1 MANTGK
7 VYNNDGDNLVV
18 ASGGTLD
25 IESGGALEIA
35 GVAIT
40 ASAAE
45 INTLDNVTGGAA
57 AASKAVVLDS
67 AKNVSGVKLTDAQH
81 VFTVGTHDY
90 AGAAVA
96 WTLSAAELL
105 KTVHKPTN
113 ANGSCDAIIPATAG
127 IPYVFING
135 TGQTLTVKTAAG
147 TGPTIANGKACIV
160 MADGTNV
167 IALATASA

>member
-1 MANTGK
+1 MANTSK

-25 IESGGALEIA
+25 IESGGALEIG

-40 ASAAE
+40 AGAAE
-45 INTLDNVTGGAA
+45 LNVLDNVTAGTA

-67 AKNVSGVKLTDAQH
+67 AKNVSGVKMTDSLH
-81 VFTVGTHDY
+81 VFAIGAHDY
-90 AGAAVA
+90 AGAAVD

-113 ANGSCDAIIPATAG
+113 ANGPVNAIIAAAAG
-127 IPYVFING
+127 IPYVFVNG
-135 TGQTLTVKTAAG
+135 SGQNLVVKTPAG
-147 TGPTIANGKACIV
+147 TGPTIANGKALIV
-160 MADGTNV
+160 MSDGTNV
-167 IALATASA
+167 IALAAASA